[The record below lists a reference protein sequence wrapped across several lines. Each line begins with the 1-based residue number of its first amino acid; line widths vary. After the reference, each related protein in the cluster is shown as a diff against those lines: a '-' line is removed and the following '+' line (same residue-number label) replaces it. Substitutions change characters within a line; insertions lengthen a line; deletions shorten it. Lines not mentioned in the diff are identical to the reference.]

1 MAPSKVAIIILNW
14 NGSDYTLDCLLSLKK
29 LTFLNYKIFLTDNGS
44 SPNDLLKIK
53 DFVGREFNEHQLKL
67 IDNKKNYGFAEGNNI
82 AIRQALA
89 EPGVQYVLLLNNDTI
104 VSPELIERGLAAI
117 TGAKQMVAFRIMSM
131 DDPKQVDSCGLELTR
146 GGLSYNRR
154 DFNSLTFCPAGAA
167 ALYSRSL
174 LENIKINNDYLDSRY
189 FVYAEDLDLGFRARL
204 KGFDCGCVNEP
215 LIYHK
220 GSATTSIMSRT
231 ATFYT
236 YRNIL
241 WTLYKNFPNWLWVKY
256 FIHIVVGQLA
266 VIMINIWRKQGKLI
280 IKSYWTAITG
290 MKKMKNDRNKIQ
302 KEKSITAKEI
312 SNIISPYIF
321 NRYYLKN
328 LFR

>member
-1 MAPSKVAIIILNW
+1 MA
-14 NGSDYTLDCLLSLKK
+14 
-29 LTFLNYKIFLTDNGS
+29 DNKS
-44 SPNDLLKIK
+44 RPNDILKIK
-53 DFVGREFNEHQLKL
+53 KFVNLEFNEYQLKL
-67 IDNKKNYGFAEGNNI
+67 IENKENYGFAEWNNI
-82 AIRQALA
+82 AIRQALS
-89 EPGVQYVLLLNNDTI
+89 EPDIQYVFLLNNDTV
-104 VSPELIERGLAAI
+104 VSPEFIEKGLSAI
-117 TGAKQMVAFRIMSM
+117 TGAKQMIAFKIMSL
-131 DDPKQVDSCGLELTR
+131 DHPEQTDSCGLELTR
-146 GGLSYNRR
+146 GGISYNKK
-154 DFNSLTFCPAGAA
+154 DFNSPVFCPAGAM

-174 LENIKINNDYLDSRY
+174 LESVKMNNDYLDSRY

-215 LIYHK
+215 LVYHK
-220 GSATTSIMSRT
+220 GSASTSTMSRT
-231 ATFYT
+231 AIFYT

-290 MKKMKNDRNKIQ
+290 MKKMKNDRKKIQ
-302 KEKSITAKEI
+302 KEKSITAKEV

-321 NRYYLKN
+321 NRYY
-328 LFR
+328 